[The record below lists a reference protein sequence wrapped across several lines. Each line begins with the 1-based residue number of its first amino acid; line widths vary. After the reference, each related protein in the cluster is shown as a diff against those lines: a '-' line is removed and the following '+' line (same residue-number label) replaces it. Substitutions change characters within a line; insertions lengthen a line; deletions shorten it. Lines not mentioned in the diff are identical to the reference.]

1 VPAFGVWFDG
11 ESIMSQPAG
20 PDHDQFGPLSPKVK
34 QQVEALSPEA
44 LTQLQLDLLKAKA
57 IGELRLGD

>member
-11 ESIMSQPAG
+11 ESIMSKPAD
-20 PDHDQFGPLSPKVK
+20 PDHDQFGPLFPKVK